1 MSIFEAMERL
11 AGAALLALAPAL
23 KVAVPTR
30 QRGRGMDLVQMLRQ
44 RGAGDLVDGYVG
56 ELTREIWVGA
66 ETRSLPQEA
75 LERHFRDLA
84 AIIAT
89 CDLSDEAIAGALA
102 PAPGGDRARRIAIDL
117 FLKSRDDGAL
127 EAHGLSEDVALFV
140 LERSFARLLRDPQR
154 ISALSPLVAEF
165 SATPEPATDATPQV
179 TPATEAARPADAAP
193 AASPAAAPAPA
204 AQSAP
209 VASSS
214 PASKAPAAS
223 VAGPMAP
230 QAAPGAAAPQRRE
243 ARETAELARIREKY
257 EISEVAQSRL
267 LVLLDSQGVTGDQR
281 LTRFE
286 ALSAWLQE
294 ARAQLMRPT
303 NEDGDLRKLKTRAAE
318 ALAAG
323 DLLLAM
329 ETLKHVRRALR
340 DGRRRIEA
348 RLEDEVSA
356 LKVQMTEEARAT
368 ARLAELAVARRDFSV
383 AADLFFEAADCLPK
397 SGRDEVWRYHLAR
410 ADALFRK
417 AEEDDDEAALG
428 EALAGYGGVLK
439 LLADGSNARA
449 AALAN
454 LGLGRALHR
463 QAEGTTGVGRLADA
477 IGAFRKAVALISVD
491 DAPVMWAET
500 HGALARSLSL
510 SGQRARQLPMLREA
524 VDAYRAAL
532 SAARDELPTSLRI
545 ELQTGIGATLLEM
558 AEYDK
563 STDVLDA
570 AAAAYTAALT
580 LLSRAESP
588 DAWADASLNLGS
600 ALLALSD
607 TNRDPRHL
615 KGAVEALSGALEVL
629 SIERNLEAWT
639 TATVALADALAA
651 LAEAEAPSADRLR
664 VAIATYRRVLEVVDR
679 AVAPISWATAS
690 MNLGS
695 TLIRLGE
702 LEDKRNNW
710 LAAAAAMVP
719 ALDVFEAEGATAH
732 ADLARRTLKRF
743 HEEWVGLLAPPLS
756 GPVAPVATPHLSKV
770 G

>member
-23 KVAVPTR
+23 KVAVPPP

-44 RGAGDLVDGYVG
+44 RGAGDLIDGYVG

-84 AIIAT
+84 GIIAT

-117 FLKSRDDGAL
+117 FLKARDDGAL
-127 EAHGLSEDVALFV
+127 EAHNLSEDVALFV

-154 ISALSPLVAEF
+154 IAALSPLVAEF
-165 SATPEPATDATPQV
+165 SATPDAAPSAAPAANAPS
-179 TPATEAARPADAAP
+179 AADAAP
-193 AASPAAAPAPA
+193 EPP
-204 AQSAP
+204 AP
-209 VASSS
+209 VAQ
-214 PASKAPAAS
+214 PTPAA
-223 VAGPMAP
+223 PMAP
-230 QAAPGAAAPQRRE
+230 LAVAPQRRE
-243 ARETAELARIREKY
+243 EREAAELARIREKY
-257 EISEVAQSRL
+257 EISEIAQSRI
-267 LVLLDSQGVTGDQR
+267 LVLLDSQGEVGDQR
-281 LTRFE
+281 LARFE
-286 ALSAWLQE
+286 SLASWLQE

-303 NEDGDLRKLKTRAAE
+303 NEDGDLRKLKTRAAD

-323 DLLLAM
+323 DLVLAM

-356 LKVQMTEEARAT
+356 LKVQMTEEARAA
-368 ARLAELAVARRDFSV
+368 ARLAELAVARRDYLE

-397 SGRDEVWRYHLAR
+397 SARDEAWRYHLAR

-417 AEEDDDEAALG
+417 ADEDDDEAALG
-428 EALAGYGGVLK
+428 EALAGYGCVLK

-463 QAEGTTGVGRLADA
+463 QAEVTTGVGRLADA
-477 IGAFRKAVALISVD
+477 IAAFRKAVALISVD
-491 DAPVMWAET
+491 DAPVLWGET

-510 SGQRARQLPMLREA
+510 SGQRARQVQVLREA
-524 VDAYRAAL
+524 VEAYRTAL
-532 SAARDELPTSLRI
+532 SAVPDELPARLRV
-545 ELQTGIGATLLEM
+545 ELQTGIGATLLEL

-563 STDVLDA
+563 ATDVVEE
-570 AAAAYTAALT
+570 AAAAYTAALA
-580 LLSRAESP
+580 LLSRDESP
-588 DAWADASLNLGS
+588 QVWADANLNLGS
-600 ALLALSD
+600 ALLALAEA
-607 TNRDPRHL
+607 NRDPRHL
-615 KGAVEALSGALEVL
+615 KGSVDALCGALEVL
-629 SIERNLEAWT
+629 TAERDTEAWI
-639 TATVALADALAA
+639 TATMALADALAA
-651 LAEAEAPSADRLR
+651 LAETEKPNADRLR
-664 VAIATYRRVLEVVDR
+664 TAIATYRRVLEVVDR
-679 AVAPISWATAS
+679 AAAPISWATAS

-702 LEDKRNNW
+702 QHDKRNNW
-710 LAAAAAMVP
+710 LAAAGAMVP
-719 ALDVFEAEGATAH
+719 ALEVFEAEGATAH

-743 HEEWVGLLAPPLS
+743 HEEWVGLLAPPTS
-756 GPVAPVATPHLSKV
+756 GPVAPAATPHLSQV